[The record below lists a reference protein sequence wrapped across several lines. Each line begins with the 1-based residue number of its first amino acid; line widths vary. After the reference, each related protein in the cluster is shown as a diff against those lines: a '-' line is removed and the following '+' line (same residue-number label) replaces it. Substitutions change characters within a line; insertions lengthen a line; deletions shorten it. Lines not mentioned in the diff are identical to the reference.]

1 MGAAEKSNRAERE
14 KGNFEEQSL
23 LTKVTKNQEK
33 AWQRYRK
40 TDFEGEGEGN
50 ADVVRHGVVRH
61 HILHWKGKKKYKLA
75 MFT

>member
-1 MGAAEKSNRAERE
+1 
-14 KGNFEEQSL
+14 
-23 LTKVTKNQEK
+23 VTKNQEK

-61 HILHWKGKKKYKLA
+61 HILHWKGMKKYKLA